1 MAMRRRSR
9 AGGKSTSAQP
19 RKAVAHRH
27 RTAPKARPLSSSTAS
42 DAKVERL
49 TRERDEALEQQ
60 AAASKVLQVIS
71 SSPGDLEPVFR
82 AMLESATRICEPK
95 FATLRLAEAHAFRLG
110 AVNHAP
116 QAFVDFLQREPVRP
130 NPHIT
135 FGRAVATKR
144 AAQTADITVE

>member
-9 AGGKSTSAQP
+9 AGGKSTSEQRRKTVAQ
-19 RKAVAHRH
+19 RR
-27 RTAPKARPLSSSTAS
+27 RTAPKAARPLSSSAGSET
-42 DAKVERL
+42 KVERL

-71 SSPGDLEPVFR
+71 SSPGDLEPVFL
-82 AMLESATRICEPK
+82 AMLENATRICDAK
-95 FATLRLAEAHAFRLG
+95 FGILMLAEGDAFRLG
-110 AVNHAP
+110 AVHHAP
-116 QAFVDFLQREPVRP
+116 QAFADFLQREPVRP

-144 AAQTADITVE
+144 G